1 MKFVIDSDIIA
12 KDGITIQEFSVL
24 LYYIAGGVGML
35 NETLCDSL
43 WNKGF
48 LIKDIEGY
56 ILDNNKISLI
66 ENWATQSSMTSSTN
80 DRLESLASKLRDLYP
95 SGKKAGTNYYWK
107 DSVALISQRLAM
119 FFKKFGDKFTDEQIV
134 QATRGYIES
143 FNGNYQY
150 MQLLKYFIYKRGVEK
165 GEETSQLLSY
175 MENNGQVDANDS
187 WMDNVR

>member
-1 MKFVIDSDIIA
+1 MKFVIDSDVIA
-12 KDGITIQEFSVL
+12 KDNITIQEFSVL
-24 LYYIAGGVGML
+24 LYYIAGGVGIL
-35 NETLCDSL
+35 NESLCSSL

-56 ILDNNKISLI
+56 MLDNNKISLI
-66 ENWATQSSMTSSTN
+66 ESWAAQSSVVSSTKN
-80 DRLESLASKLRDLYP
+80 RLESLASKLRDLYP

-119 FFKKFGDKFTDEQIV
+119 FFKKFGDGFTDKQII
-134 QATRGYIES
+134 QATKGYIES

-175 MENNGQVDANDS
+175 MENNGQVDTNDS

>member
-56 ILDNNKISLI
+56 VLDNNKISLI

>member
-48 LIKDIEGY
+48 LIKDIKGY

>member
-1 MKFVIDSDIIA
+1 MKFVIDSDVIA
-12 KDGITIQEFSVL
+12 KDNITIQEFSVL
-24 LYYIAGGVGML
+24 LYYIAGGVGIL
-35 NETLCDSL
+35 NESLCSSL

-56 ILDNNKISLI
+56 MLDNNKISLI
-66 ENWATQSSMTSSTN
+66 ESWAAQSSVTSSTKN
-80 DRLESLASKLRDLYP
+80 RLESLASKLRDLYP

-119 FFKKFGDKFTDEQIV
+119 FFKKFGDGFTDEQII
-134 QATRGYIES
+134 QATKGYIES

-175 MENNGQVDANDS
+175 MENNGQVDTNDS

>member
-175 MENNGQVDANDS
+175 IENNGQVDANDS

>member
-1 MKFVIDSDIIA
+1 MRFAIDSDVIA
-12 KDGITIQEFSVL
+12 KDNITIQEFSVL
-24 LYYIAGGVGML
+24 LYYIAGGVGIL
-35 NETLCDSL
+35 NESLCSSL

-48 LIKDIEGY
+48 LVKDVEGY

-66 ENWATQSSMTSSTN
+66 ESWTAQSSITPSTN
-80 DRLESLASKLRDLYP
+80 SRLESLASKLRDLYP

-119 FFKKFGDKFTDEQIV
+119 FFKKFGNGFTDEQLI
-134 QATRGYIES
+134 QATKGYVES

>member
-1 MKFVIDSDIIA
+1 MKFVIDSDVIA
-12 KDGITIQEFSVL
+12 KDNVTIQEFSVL
-24 LYYIAGGVGML
+24 LYYIAGGVGVL
-35 NETLCDSL
+35 NEPICNSL
-43 WNKGF
+43 WNRGF

-56 ILDNNKISLI
+56 VLDNNKISLI
-66 ENWATQSSMTSSTN
+66 ESWVAQSSVMPSVKN
-80 DRLESLASKLRDLYP
+80 RLENLASKLRDLYP

-119 FFKKFGDKFTDEQIV
+119 FFKKFGDEVTDEQII
-134 QATRGYIES
+134 QATKGYVES

-175 MENNGQVDANDS
+175 IENNGQVDTNDS
-187 WMDNVR
+187 WMDNIR